1 MDSRIQLL
9 KSFAKPSSEICN
21 TYYSKNAKTWQKADK
36 SFVSEADIKV
46 NDFLLSQIQSHF
58 AEDAILS
65 EESPDDAKRFTA
77 EYTWIIDP
85 IDGTSEF
92 IAGSPEF
99 CVMVCLLHKNSPV
112 YAMVAIPQENKAYF
126 GGPSKNLIEL
136 DLLSKKETQLFPK
149 EHNSNTLIISK
160 SRAAKEISVFAEEC
174 NLTTF
179 SCGSAG
185 VKVCRILQ
193 GKADYYIHINKIAEW
208 DTAAPDC
215 LLKSWGRG
223 LTDLDGEELKYNKS
237 SFYHPRFFYLNQL
250 NLLQSAQKFFQ
261 LN

>member
-21 TYYSKNAKTWQKADK
+21 NYFSKNAKTWQKADK

-65 EESPDDAKRFTA
+65 EESPDNPKRFTA

-99 CVMVCLLHKNSPV
+99 CVMVCLLHKNHPV
-112 YAMVAIPQENKAYF
+112 YAMVAIPQEQKSYF
-126 GGPSKNLIEL
+126 GGPDKSLIEL
-136 DLLSKKETQLFPK
+136 DLASNKETLLYPK
-149 EHNSNTLIISK
+149 EINSNTLIISK
-160 SRAAKEISVFAEEC
+160 SRAAKEISVFAEQC

-185 VKVCRILQ
+185 VKACRILQ
-193 GKADYYIHINKIAEW
+193 GRADYYIHINKIAEW

-215 LLKSWGRG
+215 LLKAWGSG
-223 LTDLDGEELKYNKS
+223 LTDIHGKQLIYNKS
-237 SFYHPRFFYLNQL
+237 NFYHPQFFYLTKKT
-250 NLLQSAQKFFQ
+250 LLQSAQKFFQ
-261 LN
+261 LD